1 MKKDKLL
8 NEEEGQ
14 AEELNAAV
22 SNISVFPREKVYIT

>member
-22 SNISVFPREKVYIT
+22 SNISVFLREKVYIT